1 MTAPPA
7 ARRGCPSRQR
17 RAREV
22 RSEFAAPLSR
32 KISVFSMLPKH
43 RADTPKRIVG
53 QGYASN
59 ADGGRPPASG
69 VLPGRDSTEEQE
81 SRRLFAEPGSS

>member
-1 MTAPPA
+1 MTSPPA
-7 ARRGCPSRQR
+7 TRRGCPSRR

-32 KISVFSMLPKH
+32 KKSVVFMLPKH
-43 RADTPKRIVG
+43 CADTPKRIVG